1 MNNIQTQLLTKEI
14 IFDSWLYD
22 SSTDQY
28 HIETDSHGFI
38 VYIPDED
45 TFIVNEGTLKEYEAN
60 LQDVNELI
68 NPTPNKTKSP
78 NQSTPTKPVENK
90 LSAHDLHKKVSE
102 YETYKNIYMNFS
114 LDNNKVW
121 GLPEGSKTLHA
132 LTDDKINEYNQ
143 FLNDAIKNYTNLS
156 NFFTNDLDYQK
167 KLKKYKLYQ
176 RRLNNIQNVL
186 L

>member
-28 HIETDSHGFI
+28 HIETESHGFI

-45 TFIVNEGTLKEYEAN
+45 TFIVNEGTLKEYCAS
-60 LQDVNELI
+60 LQDINELM
-68 NPTPNKTKSP
+68 NPSKR
-78 NQSTPTKPVENK
+78 NQSHDKSNLTKPVENK
-90 LSAHDLHKKVSE
+90 LSAHDLNKKVSE

-176 RRLNNIQNVL
+176 NRLNNIQNVL